1 LLSFGLNDI
10 IYRYKYKKGGE
21 FMPILDKI
29 KEAEVLAEE
38 IRVNAKKEV
47 SLMLEEAAKEN
58 SEATKK
64 MLEEAKD
71 EVKKLNEVNSSYL
84 KELSNQ
90 SNAEIEATNAAN
102 EKLAKVHLNETVEF
116 ILKKVIDS

>member
-1 LLSFGLNDI
+1 
-10 IYRYKYKKGGE
+10 
-21 FMPILDKI
+21 MPILDKI

-47 SLMLEEAAKEN
+47 SLMLEEAVKEN

-71 EVKKLNEVNSSYL
+71 EVKKLNEENSSYL

-102 EKLAKVHLNETVEF
+102 QKLAQVHLNETVEF

>member
-1 LLSFGLNDI
+1 MEELKKLKIRLQIKNNDKDDLLT
-10 IYRYKYKKGGE
+10 
-21 FMPILDKI
+21 
-29 KEAEVLAEE
+29 
-38 IRVNAKKEV
+38 
-47 SLMLEEAAKEN
+47 LMLEEAAKEN

-71 EVKKLNEVNSSYL
+71 EVKKLNEENSSYL

-102 EKLAKVHLNETVEF
+102 EKLAQVHLNETVEF